1 MKKISNMLVTRK
13 KRLVT
18 TYLRLDLKKNK
29 NDQTWFKGNVNGV
42 INNLKN
48 SINNNNKWCQ

>member
-18 TYLRLDLKKNK
+18 TYLRLDLKKIK
-29 NDQTWFKGNVNGV
+29 SDQTWFKGNVNGV

-48 SINNNNKWCQ
+48 SINDNNKWCQ